1 MHFKQKLILE
11 VIVMKAIFIN
21 GSPRKKWSTYQML
34 EKAMEGAKEAGAE
47 TELINLYDYDFKGCR
62 SCFACKLKNAKT
74 NGLCAIRDDLRP
86 VLEKALNADVIVIG
100 SPVYFYFNTGVSRSF
115 MERLMFPVLT
125 YNPKVNEETG
135 ELESS
140 LLDRTVPTAMIYTT
154 GAPEE
159 MAAKEFKH
167 ALEVNAHF
175 LKTIYGYTE
184 TLYTYQTY
192 QFTDYSKY
200 DMLEGVEEIR
210 RKQRDEQFPKDL
222 EKSFELGK
230 RLVEKAKELQE

>member
-1 MHFKQKLILE
+1 
-11 VIVMKAIFIN
+11 MKAIFVN
-21 GSPRKKWSTYQML
+21 GSPRKKWNTYQML

-47 TELINLYDYDFKGCR
+47 VEFINLYDYDFKGCR

-115 MERLMFPVLT
+115 MERMMFPVLS

-135 ELESS
+135 ELEMS
-140 LLDRTVPTAMIYTT
+140 LLGRTVPTAMIYTA
-154 GAPEE
+154 GASEE
-159 MAAKEFKH
+159 MAVQDFEH
-167 ALEVNAHF
+167 ALEVNKHF
-175 LKTIYGYTE
+175 LETIYGYAE
-184 TLYTYQTY
+184 TLYAYQTY
-192 QFTDYSKY
+192 QFNDYSKY
-200 DMLEGVEEIR
+200 DMMEGAEEVR

-222 EKSFELGK
+222 EKAFELGK
-230 RLVEKAKELQE
+230 RLVEKAKEIQE